1 MLKSSNNLQFEMLG
15 YKLLDIEYNTVD
27 SDLFNNFTLQFSEL
41 QIKNKVATL
50 NIKVKLGFEKK
61 SESIFVF
68 EFAFYLNDKALHN
81 KLSEYDIIKV
91 FSIEAFPFIRNSI
104 FNVTKESSNPIML
117 PIIDLNNLDFKK
129 GVEFVKK

>member
-1 MLKSSNNLQFEMLG
+1 
-15 YKLLDIEYNTVD
+15 
-27 SDLFNNFTLQFSEL
+27 L